1 MHTKLWNK
9 DYILMLQ
16 GNAVSAIGDVLY
28 SVAIGY
34 WVYEKTGSSALMG
47 IMSSISMFMVMFVS
61 PFSGSIVDK
70 CSRKAIIVGMDALR
84 GLIMLIVGALAFTDK
99 LSVPIVLAA
108 AFLASA
114 CSVFF
119 SPAVSTLMLDI
130 IPHDDMVR
138 GQSVHSGITSFINL
152 VGKALSG
159 ALVAFLGVP
168 LIIVINGIS
177 YLFSAATEVFIH
189 VPKTVQQG
197 AKVTVSGILRDFGLA
212 IREIFGNRFLQLFVP
227 CALILNLLGAGP
239 MTLMLPFCLEK
250 GFTVDMYGYLMSVE
264 TAASLIC
271 VSLLGI
277 IKLTPKARYY
287 MMAAGFLI
295 SIPIYIL
302 AYLSRHYILMCV
314 LFFLGAFT
322 NCMGNAVFNA
332 SLMLALPEENRG
344 AILGFVS
351 AASTGG
357 CALSAVIF
365 GVLCDVFPLYLVF
378 VIGNVLTILPML
390 YLCLHKNTRAF
401 ILNHCPGTLI

>member
-239 MTLMLPFCLEK
+239 MTLMLPFCMEK

-344 AILGFVS
+344 AIIGFVS

-365 GVLCDVFPLYLVF
+365 GVLGDVFPLYLVF
-378 VIGNVLTILPML
+378 VAGNLLTIPPML
-390 YLCLHKNTRAF
+390 YLGLHKNTREF
-401 ILNHCPGTLI
+401 IISN

>member
-277 IKLTPKARYY
+277 IKLKPKARYY

-302 AYLSRHYILMCV
+302 DYLSRHYILMCV

-344 AILGFVS
+344 AIIGFVS

-365 GVLCDVFPLYLVF
+365 GVLGDVFPLYLVF
-378 VIGNVLTILPML
+378 VTGNLLTIPPML
-390 YLCLHKNTRAF
+390 YLGLHKNTREF
-401 ILNHCPGTLI
+401 IISN

>member
-277 IKLTPKARYY
+277 IKLKPKARYY

-332 SLMLALPEENRG
+332 YLMLALPEENRG
-344 AILGFVS
+344 AIIGFVS

-365 GVLCDVFPLYLVF
+365 GVLGDVFPLYLVF
-378 VIGNVLTILPML
+378 VAGSLLTIPPML
-390 YLCLHKNTRAF
+390 YLGLHKNTREF
-401 ILNHCPGTLI
+401 IISN

>member
-344 AILGFVS
+344 AIIGFVS

-365 GVLCDVFPLYLVF
+365 GVLGDVFPLYLVF
-378 VIGNVLTILPML
+378 VAGNLLTIPPML
-390 YLCLHKNTRAF
+390 YLGLHKNTREF
-401 ILNHCPGTLI
+401 IISN

>member
-177 YLFSAATEVFIH
+177 YLFSAATEVFIR

-277 IKLTPKARYY
+277 IKLKPKARYY

-314 LFFLGAFT
+314 LLFLGAFT
-322 NCMGNAVFNA
+322 NCIGNAVFNA

-344 AILGFVS
+344 AIIGFVS

-365 GVLCDVFPLYLVF
+365 GVLGDVFPLYLVF
-378 VIGNVLTILPML
+378 VAGSLLTIPPML
-390 YLCLHKNTRAF
+390 YLGLHKNTREF
-401 ILNHCPGTLI
+401 IISN